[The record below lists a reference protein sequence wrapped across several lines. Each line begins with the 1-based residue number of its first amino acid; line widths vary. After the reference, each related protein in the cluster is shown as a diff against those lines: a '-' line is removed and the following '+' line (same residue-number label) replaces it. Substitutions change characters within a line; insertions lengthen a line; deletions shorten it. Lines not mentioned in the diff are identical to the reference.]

1 MSKRIILV
9 IYILSGMTTLIIFNY
24 YLTTT
29 LQDKE
34 VFLLLQRVEGFVF
47 VLLIGL
53 ILFLYLSKREE
64 LKQLKEEE
72 QLRSTLINSMV
83 DFVNFK
89 DGEGRWLESNTVGLQ
104 LFQLEN
110 VDYKGKKDSEL
121 AEYSQ
126 FYKESLIYCEDSDQE
141 TWEMGE
147 ITRCEENIPLP
158 DGNFKTFDTIK
169 VPIFHEDGSRKG
181 LVVIGRDI
189 SERIAAENQLLAS
202 EQRYKSLF
210 KHNPYPVLMLD
221 LKGTITTV
229 NPRFEAVTGF
239 HNEEVQGDLFV
250 DLNFSS
256 EAKELIRSSC
266 EYVVEKQKGIKK
278 GQDIEFVTKNGNYIL
293 LSCTFVPM
301 LVGNELAGIITYAK
315 DVTQIRETERRLRR
329 SEKLSIVGE
338 LAASV
343 AHEVRNP
350 LTSLKGF
357 VQLLSSS
364 DHPHEQYYTI
374 MLSEL
379 DRINLIVSELLV
391 LAKPQELTL
400 SENQIVELMGEV
412 RDLLKLEANSSST
425 QISIQLKNEIPL
437 ILCEANQL
445 KQVFINMLK
454 NALEASASH
463 IAIEIEQI
471 NDSITITIK
480 DNGCGIETNR
490 MKHLGEPFYSSK
502 EKGTGLGLT
511 VSCRIIEAHQ
521 GKVHFNSKSGHG
533 TEVKIELPIYK

>member
-1 MSKRIILV
+1 MPKRIILV
-9 IYILSGMTTLIIFNY
+9 IYILSGMTTLIVFNDS
-24 YLTTT
+24 LTNA
-29 LQDKE
+29 LDNKE
-34 VFLLLQRVEGFVF
+34 VFLQLQQVEGFVF
-47 VLLIGL
+47 FLLIGW
-53 ILFLYLSKREE
+53 ILFLYLSKRDEF
-64 LKQLKEEE
+64 KQLKEEE

-89 DGEGRWLESNTVGLQ
+89 DGEGRWLESNAFGLQ

-110 VDYKGKKDSEL
+110 VEYKGKKDREL

-141 TWEMGE
+141 TWELKK

-158 DGNFKTFDTIK
+158 NGDFKTFDTIK
-169 VPIFHEDGSRKG
+169 VPLFHDDGSRKG

-189 SERIAAENQLLAS
+189 SERIAAESQLLAS

-210 KHNPYPVLMLD
+210 EHNPYPVLMLD

-229 NPRFEAVTGF
+229 NPRFETVTGF
-239 HNEEVQGDLFV
+239 HNEEVQGDLFI
-250 DLNFSS
+250 DLNFST

-266 EYVVEKQKGIKK
+266 EYVVENQKGIKQGK
-278 GQDIEFVTKNGNYIL
+278 DIEFVTKYGDSLL

-301 LVGNELAGIITYAK
+301 LVGEELAGIIVYAK
-315 DVTQIRETERRLRR
+315 DVTQIRITEMRLRR
-329 SEKLSIVGE
+329 TEKLSIVGE

-357 VQLLSSS
+357 VQLLSNS

-391 LAKPQELTL
+391 LAKPQELTF
-400 SENQIVELMGEV
+400 SENQIVELMDEV

-425 QISIQLKNEIPL
+425 QITIQVKNEIPL
-437 ILCEANQL
+437 FLCEANQL
-445 KQVFINMLK
+445 KQVFINMVK
-454 NALEASASH
+454 NAIEASASH
-463 IAIEIEQI
+463 IGIEIEQI
-471 NDSITITIK
+471 KHSISITIR
-480 DNGCGIETNR
+480 DNGCGIEKNR

-511 VSCRIIEAHQ
+511 VSCRIIEAHR
-521 GKVHFNSKSGHG
+521 GKVFFNSKPGHG

>member
-1 MSKRIILV
+1 MPRRIILV
-9 IYILSGMTTLIIFNY
+9 IYILSGMTTLLVFNY
-24 YLTTT
+24 YLTNSLNTKEAF
-29 LQDKE
+29 LQ
-34 VFLLLQRVEGFVF
+34 LQRAEGFIF

-64 LKQLKEEE
+64 FKQLKEEE

-89 DGEGRWLESNTVGLQ
+89 DGEGRWLESNTFGLQ
-104 LFQLEN
+104 LFQLES

-126 FYKESLIYCEDSDQE
+126 FYRDSLIYCEDSDQE
-141 TWEMGE
+141 TWAMKK

-158 DGNFKTFDTIK
+158 NGHFKTFDTIK
-169 VPIFHEDGSRKG
+169 VPLFHEDGSRKG

-189 SERIAAENQLLAS
+189 SERITAESQLLAS

-210 KHNPYPVLMLD
+210 DHNPSPMLMLD
-221 LKGTITTV
+221 LKGTIINV
-229 NPRFEAVTGF
+229 NPRFETVTGF
-239 HNEEVQGDLFV
+239 RKGEVQGDPFI
-250 DLNFSS
+250 DLDFSA
-256 EAKELIRSSC
+256 EAKELIQSSC
-266 EYVVEKQKGIKK
+266 QYVVENQKGIKK
-278 GQDIEFVTKNGNYIL
+278 GKDIAFVTKYGNSIL

-301 LVGNELAGIITYAK
+301 LVGKELAGIITYAK
-315 DVTQIRETERRLRR
+315 DVTQIRETERRLRK
-329 SEKLSIVGE
+329 SEKLSIIGE

-357 VQLLSSS
+357 VQLLKKN
-364 DHPHEQYYTI
+364 DQPHDQYYTI

-391 LAKPQELTL
+391 LAKPQEIMF
-400 SENQIVELMGEV
+400 SQNQIVELMDEV
-412 RDLLKLEANSSST
+412 RALLLVEADSSSA
-425 QISIQLKNEIPL
+425 QISIEVKNDIPL

-445 KQVFINMLK
+445 KQVFINMVK
-454 NALEASASH
+454 NALEATASH
-463 IAIEIEQI
+463 ISIEIEHI
-471 NDSITITIK
+471 SHSISVTIK
-480 DNGCGIETNR
+480 DNGCGIEKDR
-490 MKHLGEPFYSSK
+490 MKHLGEPFFSSK

-521 GKVHFNSKSGHG
+521 GKVHFSSKLNHG